1 MNSDWKWTINLIQY
15 FYNMYFIWLLRSLY
29 GEYLQYKLTT
39 LLGHAWLCSLGCT
52 RSRTGVWCQ
61 HIGCC
66 TVPSLLHPNIRI
78 ISKNN
83 YDVPMVFIDPGTDD
97 NFSLSIFVFYL
108 HSKNVFL
115 SNLTSKLRQCL
126 ICQMHFPNF
135 LKIHS
140 AANYISLIMQFI
152 VYCFYKYSL
161 PSFVNLSNV

>member
-1 MNSDWKWTINLIQY
+1 MPGCAQ
-15 FYNMYFIWLLRSLY
+15 
-29 GEYLQYKLTT
+29 
-39 LLGHAWLCSLGCT
+39 LGCT
-52 RSRTGVWCQ
+52 RSHTGVWCQ

-66 TVPSLLHPNIRI
+66 TVPFLLHPNIRI

-108 HSKNVFL
+108 HSKNVFI

-152 VYCFYKYSL
+152 VYCFYKYTS
-161 PSFVNLSNV
+161 PSFCESQQCINS

>member
-1 MNSDWKWTINLIQY
+1 MPGCAQ
-15 FYNMYFIWLLRSLY
+15 
-29 GEYLQYKLTT
+29 
-39 LLGHAWLCSLGCT
+39 LGCT

-115 SNLTSKLRQCL
+115 SNLTS
-126 ICQMHFPNF
+126 IINAMPDMPNAFPNF

-152 VYCFYKYSL
+152 VYCFYKYTPCHLLWISAMYKL
-161 PSFVNLSNV
+161 MITLATTLSGFLWMHAHV